1 MALKSKKKSSAK
13 KVSAKPKRARTDDG
27 QFVPDDPAT
36 LDINEAYVQPD
47 ADQARREAQRAKF
60 APKTSGTG
68 TRRIGGKLV

>member
-13 KVSAKPKRARTDDG
+13 KVRPKRKRARTDDG
-27 QFVPDDPAT
+27 QFVPDDPST
-36 LDINEAYVQPD
+36 PDINEAFVQPD

-60 APKTSGTG
+60 APKTGGTG

>member
-13 KVSAKPKRARTDDG
+13 KVSAKRKRARTDDG
-27 QFVPDDPAT
+27 QFVPDYPST
-36 LDINEAYVQPD
+36 PGFNEAFVQPD

-60 APKTSGTG
+60 APKTGGTG